1 MILFDLTLLRSFMYF
16 LMMFKL
22 KIVAILLVVISSLLL
37 SEQIKLTKISDLTL
51 FKSLLT
57 LDIWTFAFAIT
68 LSTLFDLIGTI
79 ICFLDRLLVVILS
92 FGLAF

>member
-57 LDIWTFAFAIT
+57 LDI
-68 LSTLFDLIGTI
+68 
-79 ICFLDRLLVVILS
+79 
-92 FGLAF
+92 